1 MNAGSS
7 NEKPIRLRERLREA
21 TADAILSAA
30 EQAFSEEGAKARME
44 SIAARAGIA
53 VGTLYNHF
61 ADRDALWEAVCRSRR
76 EALLE
81 RLDGALEATR
91 GAPFDAALRA
101 FVGALHA
108 HWAQHRAFLAVLVQS
123 EPALSRAGARA
134 TRERTTLEELVA
146 RAGKLVRRGVAEGA
160 LREEGADLWP
170 VLLVGMLRAVMVRDL
185 ARDPG
190 DAEATLQRV
199 VAFFMTGA
207 GRAR

>member
-1 MNAGSS
+1 MNSNSS
-7 NEKPIRLRERLREA
+7 DEKPVRLRERLREA

-61 ADRDALWEAVCRSRR
+61 ADRDALWDALCRSRR
-76 EALLE
+76 DALLD
-81 RLDGALEATR
+81 RLDAALDATR
-91 GAPFDAALRA
+91 GEPFPAALRA
-101 FVGALHA
+101 FANALHA
-108 HWAQHRAFLAVLVQS
+108 HWSRHRAFLTLLVQT

-146 RAGKLVRRGVAEGA
+146 RAAKLVRRGVAEGA
-160 LREEGADLWP
+160 LRADGADLWP
-170 VLLVGMLRAVMVRDL
+170 VLLVGMMRAVMVRDL

-190 DAEATLQRV
+190 DAEATLERV
-199 VAFFMTGA
+199 VGFFLAGA
-207 GRAR
+207 GRAG

>member
-1 MNAGSS
+1 MNSNSS
-7 NEKPIRLRERLREA
+7 DEKPVRLRERLREA

-61 ADRDALWEAVCRSRR
+61 ADRDALCRSRR
-76 EALLE
+76 DALLD
-81 RLDGALEATR
+81 RLDAALDATR
-91 GAPFDAALRA
+91 GEPFPAALRA
-101 FVGALHA
+101 FANALHA
-108 HWAQHRAFLAVLVQS
+108 HWSRHRAFLTLLVQT

-146 RAGKLVRRGVAEGA
+146 RAAKLVRRGVAEGA
-160 LREEGADLWP
+160 LRADGADLWP
-170 VLLVGMLRAVMVRDL
+170 VLLVGMMRAVMVRDL

-190 DAEATLQRV
+190 DAEATLERV
-199 VAFFMTGA
+199 VGFFLAGA
-207 GRAR
+207 GRAG